1 MVYRS
6 RQRRGIVVL
15 AVAAFSYLMVLRGL
29 EKEAL
34 SDRSDLGTPRTKS
47 ENPAARKRAARTARR
62 DGRMT
67 GNLLACS
74 EMSPS
79 GVREMVRFR
88 SSSATRRS
96 ASHDG
101 FDACF

>member
-29 EKEAL
+29 EKEAF

-47 ENPAARKRAARTARR
+47 ENPAWGKR
-62 DGRMT
+62 GF
-67 GNLLACS
+67 LL
-74 EMSPS
+74 EKRGI
-79 GVREMVRFR
+79 GVR
-88 SSSATRRS
+88 ALPI
-96 ASHDG
+96 
-101 FDACF
+101 